1 MKKINI
7 QLMLTDKTA
16 LAITKY
22 ADRWGMTPGEVV
34 DSLMRFYKR
43 EMRKRYN
50 HE

>member
-7 QLMLTDKTA
+7 KLMLTDKTA

-34 DSLMRFYKR
+34 DSLMRFNKR

>member
-7 QLMLTDKTA
+7 KLTLTDKTA

-22 ADRWGMTPGEVV
+22 ADRWGMTPRGCGQPDAV
-34 DSLMRFYKR
+34 LQTR
-43 EMRKRYN
+43 MRKRYN

>member
-7 QLMLTDKTA
+7 KLMLTDKTA

-22 ADRWGMTPGEVV
+22 
-34 DSLMRFYKR
+34 FYKR